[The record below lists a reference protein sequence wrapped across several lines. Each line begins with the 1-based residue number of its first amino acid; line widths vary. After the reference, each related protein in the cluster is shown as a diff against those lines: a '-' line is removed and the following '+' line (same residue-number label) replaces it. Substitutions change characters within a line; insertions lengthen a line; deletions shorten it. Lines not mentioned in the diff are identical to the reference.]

1 MKAIIFL
8 AAIVL
13 LLAVAVQGGKFI
25 DWMGRIRGKAFRGGR
40 KGGGS
45 RDSIVGG
52 VTGGKRPTK
61 GDRMDQDA
69 QQFIQQ
75 GGGDKDDF
83 KQLRQ
88 QNMQGDL
95 DKMF

>member
-8 AAIVL
+8 AVIVL
-13 LLAVAVQGGKFI
+13 LFAVAVQGGKFT
-25 DWMGRIRGKAFRGGR
+25 DWMGKMRGKAFRGGR

-52 VTGGKRPTK
+52 VTGGKRPKK
-61 GDRMDQDA
+61 GDRMDQDV
-69 QQFIQQ
+69 QQFRQQ
-75 GGGDKDDF
+75 GGGNRDDF
-83 KQLRQ
+83 RQLRQ